1 MKPQNWN
8 YSQQA
13 STVQFNMDMTPHYI
27 EQAHRQKK
35 HTQCTQIKCPNKQ
48 FNIQESSEKS
58 ESPDLTIF
66 IIQSP
71 VSSVSS
77 VSSVSPVLPVSLAM
91 SPLYSLSPPSPL
103 SPLVFYLMPAIKS
116 NIGLS

>member
-13 STVQFNMDMTPHYI
+13 STVQFNMDLTPHYI

-58 ESPDLTIF
+58 ESPDSTIF

-71 VSSVSS
+71 VSSVSP
-77 VSSVSPVLPVSLAM
+77 VSPAM

-116 NIGLS
+116 NIDLS